1 MTQSL
6 AHLSS
11 ALALAPARCGRAGW
25 LWWRDRGCRHLGHAL
40 RRHALRRHA
49 LRRALPSG
57 ARGLLGGGADRLP
70 TCLPTGLQLH
80 SRLGLYSLFDSDK
93 RYCARKVFYY
103 YPHGPELD

>member
-25 LWWRDRGCRHLGHAL
+25 LWWRDRGCRHL
-40 RRHALRRHA
+40 RHALRRHA

-57 ARGLLGGGADRLP
+57 ARGLLGGGADR
-70 TCLPTGLQLH
+70 LPTGLQLH